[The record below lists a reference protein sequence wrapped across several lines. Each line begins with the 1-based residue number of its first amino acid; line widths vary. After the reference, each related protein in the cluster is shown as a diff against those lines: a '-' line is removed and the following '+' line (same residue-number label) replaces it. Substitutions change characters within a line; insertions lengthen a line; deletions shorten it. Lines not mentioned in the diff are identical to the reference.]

1 MMLLLKKFWPYILAV
16 ILVVVALVWWNR
28 FISGVEAKGYTHG
41 YDKATAEATAAKL
54 VQAEVNQK
62 AFAALIADKDAKNAL
77 LSASDDKHSKALR
90 TSQNETA
97 RLRDSLA
104 SGTVGL
110 YVNATCPQ
118 SQPRLGPQTTSNSSV
133 DIGTGARLDKV
144 AERSYNALRDGINQ
158 ATAQLAAC
166 QGELKIRQ
174 DILASPVSP

>member
-16 ILVVVALVWWNR
+16 ILVVAALVWWNR

-110 YVNATCPQ
+110 RINATCTQ
-118 SQPRLGPQTTSNSSV
+118 SIPRLGPQASSVPSV

>member
-1 MMLLLKKFWPYILAV
+1 MMLLLKKLWPYILAAL
-16 ILVVVALVWWNR
+16 LVVAALVWWNSYTAS
-28 FISGVEAKGYTHG
+28 IEAKGYTHG

-54 VQAEVNQK
+54 VQAEVNRL
-62 AFAALIADKDAKNAL
+62 AFAKLLSDRDAKAAL
-77 LSASDDKHSKALR
+77 LTAANDTALKQLGDSR
-90 TSQNETA
+90 HETA

-110 YVNATCPQ
+110 RIAATCPQ
-118 SQPRLGPQTTSNSSV
+118 SIPRLSPQAASVPSV

-158 ATAQLAAC
+158 AAAQLSAC

-174 DILASPVSP
+174 GIPASPVSP